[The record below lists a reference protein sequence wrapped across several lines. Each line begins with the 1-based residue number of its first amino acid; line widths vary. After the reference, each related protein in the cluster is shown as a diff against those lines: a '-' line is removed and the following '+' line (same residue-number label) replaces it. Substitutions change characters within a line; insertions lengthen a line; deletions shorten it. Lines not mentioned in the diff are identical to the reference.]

1 MYPCI
6 FPNGD
11 HSCLKHTNYQLMDQD
26 GTVNPILCGRSLG
39 QQFVVDQLTK
49 S

>member
-11 HSCLKHTNYQLMDQD
+11 DGWHYELDHSCLQHTNYQLMDRD
-26 GTVNPILCGRSLG
+26 GIVNPILCGQS
-39 QQFVVDQLTK
+39 
-49 S
+49 